1 MPIIC
6 FIKIYFLHDS
16 YNNLQKR
23 LLPLSVVGF
32 SSRIR
37 GTICEMVQKRLPVTS
52 IKKTH
57 LARDSDFR
65 PEDFERKVLLLCS
78 FTERNNIMVPRP
90 DVGELTGVYEIVQE
104 KEGK

>member
-1 MPIIC
+1 
-6 FIKIYFLHDS
+6 
-16 YNNLQKR
+16 
-23 LLPLSVVGF
+23 
-32 SSRIR
+32 
-37 GTICEMVQKRLPVTS
+37 MVQKRLPVTS

-104 KEGK
+104 KEGKISLFINVCFNNLLCHYVVFKI